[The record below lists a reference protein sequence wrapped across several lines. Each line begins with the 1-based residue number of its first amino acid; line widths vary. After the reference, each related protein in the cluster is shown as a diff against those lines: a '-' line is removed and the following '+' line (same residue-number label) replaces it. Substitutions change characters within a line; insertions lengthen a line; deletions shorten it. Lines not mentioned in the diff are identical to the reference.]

1 MRLSKTS
8 SFYLLAS
15 IAVSF
20 LAGSA
25 APSPLYGVYQRA
37 WGFSPITT
45 TIVFGSYAIAVLAA
59 LLTLGSLSDYV
70 GRKPVLVLATLVQ
83 ALTMLL
89 FATADG
95 VGSLVVARVVQGL
108 ATGSAVGAVGAG
120 MLDIDRERGTFTNA
134 VSPLTGTALG
144 ATLAGLVAQYL
155 PSPTQLVYFILC
167 AVFLL
172 QATAVLI
179 MPETGSAKPGA
190 LASLKPHFL
199 VPEAVRQAMLFA
211 VPVLVASWA
220 LAGFYASLGPALAQ
234 KLAASNSLL
243 LGGSVI
249 LVIAGSGALAVSLMH
264 TRPAHE
270 IMLLGASSL
279 AVGVTTTLV
288 AIPGGSV
295 PLFFSGAAIA
305 GVGFGTGLQGAIR
318 SVLPLAAA
326 HERAGVLSTVYVVA
340 YLAMGVPAVFG
351 GIGVV
356 YGGGLFATARDY
368 GLAVIA
374 LAVFAL
380 AGMLWKRPVLAAA
393 RRV

>member
-59 LLTLGSLSDYV
+59 LLTLGSLSDHV
-70 GRKPVLVLATLVQ
+70 GRKPVLVIATLVQ
-83 ALTMLL
+83 ALTMVL

-95 VGSLVVARVVQGL
+95 VSSLVVARVVQGL
-108 ATGSAVGAVGAG
+108 ATGSAVGAVGVG

-172 QATAVLI
+172 QATA
-179 MPETGSAKPGA
+179 
-190 LASLKPHFL
+190 
-199 VPEAVRQAMLFA
+199 
-211 VPVLVASWA
+211 
-220 LAGFYASLGPALAQ
+220 
-234 KLAASNSLL
+234 
-243 LGGSVI
+243 
-249 LVIAGSGALAVSLMH
+249 
-264 TRPAHE
+264 
-270 IMLLGASSL
+270 
-279 AVGVTTTLV
+279 
-288 AIPGGSV
+288 
-295 PLFFSGAAIA
+295 
-305 GVGFGTGLQGAIR
+305 
-318 SVLPLAAA
+318 
-326 HERAGVLSTVYVVA
+326 
-340 YLAMGVPAVFG
+340 
-351 GIGVV
+351 
-356 YGGGLFATARDY
+356 
-368 GLAVIA
+368 
-374 LAVFAL
+374 
-380 AGMLWKRPVLAAA
+380 
-393 RRV
+393 